1 MGDTH
6 IRAARGV
13 YGSVLVGVFCPTV
26 FFTPVDRAS
35 SDGMN
40 DSTDDPTE
48 IISGH

>member
-1 MGDTH
+1 MFGTH
-6 IRAARGV
+6 IRAERGV

-40 DSTDDPTE
+40 DFTDNPTE
-48 IISGH
+48 IIGGH